1 MQTITIVRY
10 HLTSDRMTFIN
21 EKIIHWQGCG
31 EGKTLGTLLVEI
43 QIDTAIRKNS
53 MEVLLKF
60 KIKLPYDL
68 DIPLL
73 WGSYRKELKLE
84 SQSNTWHSH
93 VNCGTIHNTKDM
105 KTT

>member
-1 MQTITIVRY
+1 MWRKGN
-10 HLTSDRMTFIN
+10 S
-21 EKIIHWQGCG
+21 
-31 EGKTLGTLLVEI
+31 GTLLVEI

-73 WGSYRKELKLE
+73 GQLSKGIEIRITKQYL
-84 SQSNTWHSH
+84 HSH